1 MTHALME
8 LVRRAKA
15 ISMTPQQEREQ
26 RVSFV
31 YGNTNIENERITRD
45 LVREVDDKLT
55 KATEKR

>member
-1 MTHALME
+1 MTNALME
-8 LVRRAKA
+8 LIRRAQK

-31 YGNTNIENERITRD
+31 YGNTNIENERITRE

-55 KATEKR
+55 KATAKR